1 MKPTPAPIPDKSLA
15 SIFGIPLIIA
25 VLSIFGLISALLGQ
39 GGVWYWL
46 SWLTLSLPIILI
58 LIFALRPQRT
68 TKQ

>member
-1 MKPTPAPIPDKSLA
+1 MKPAPIPDKSLG
-15 SIFGIPLIIA
+15 SIFCIPL
-25 VLSIFGLISALLGQ
+25 VVVMLSIFGLISALLGQ

-58 LIFALRPQRT
+58 LIFALRPKCT